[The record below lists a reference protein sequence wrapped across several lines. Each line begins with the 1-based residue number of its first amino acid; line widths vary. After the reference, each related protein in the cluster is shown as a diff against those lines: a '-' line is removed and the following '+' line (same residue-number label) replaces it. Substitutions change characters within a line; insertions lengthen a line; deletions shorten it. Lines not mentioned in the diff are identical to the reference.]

1 VIERVI
7 VRTGTYHDSAFLMR
21 VARELARRPGIGEAT
36 VLMGTPMNRELL
48 AGAGFAA
55 AALAPATPMD
65 MIVALRATAE
75 ALATAEAEL
84 DVLLE
89 GESAPPAAGAAPRDR
104 SLPEALAA
112 HPQVTLVSVA
122 VPGPYA
128 AFTAQRALDAGRHIF
143 LFSNNVPLAEEL
155 ALKRRAVGEGL
166 LVMGPDCGTAIIAGV
181 GLGFANRVPRGPVG
195 LVGASGTGIQE
206 VSCQLAHLGC
216 GVSQAIGTG
225 SRDLT
230 ADVNGLM
237 TELGARVLADD
248 PATTVIALIAKHPA
262 EAVARRMHE
271 VLRGL
276 GKPVVVRYL
285 GKPAPPSEGPV
296 RYAVDLD
303 DAARQAAALARGAA
317 PPAPGA
323 APGIAM
329 RAAAILGGRARLGGR
344 LCGLFGGGSLAAEAA
359 LILAGRG
366 VRTTEPDRP
375 LATRGPLEGEGH
387 LIVDTGEDF
396 YTVGKPHPMVD
407 QTVRC
412 ALLTKTAADPA
423 VDLVLLD
430 LVLGDGSHQNPAPE
444 LAAAL
449 AAGRAARGAA
459 PLVVLASVTGTD
471 ADPQNAARQCAL
483 LAEAGVEVTR
493 SATEAAHLAAALL
506 AGAKG
511 GAQ

>member
-7 VRTGTYHDSAFLMR
+7 VRQGTYHDSAFLMR
-21 VARELARRPGIGEAT
+21 VARELTKRPGVGEAV

-48 AGAGFAA
+48 VQAGFDGG
-55 AALAPATPMD
+55 ALAGATPMD
-65 MIVALRATAE
+65 MIVGLRGDDQALGPAE
-75 ALATAEAEL
+75 AALDELLQGSAETA
-84 DVLLE
+84 
-89 GESAPPAAGAAPRDR
+89 PAAAAARDR

-112 HPQVTLVSVA
+112 HPEARLVSVA
-122 VPGPYA
+122 VPGAYA
-128 AFTAQRALDAGRHIF
+128 AFVAQRALDHGRHVF
-143 LFSNNVPLAEEL
+143 LFSNNVALADEL
-155 ALKRRAVGEGL
+155 ALKRRAVTAGL

-181 GLGFANRVPRGPVG
+181 GLGFANRVPRGPIG

-206 VSCQLAHLGC
+206 VSCQLAHLGL

-225 SRDLT
+225 SRDLS

-248 PATTVIALIAKHPA
+248 AETRVIALIAKHPA
-262 EAVARRMHE
+262 DAVARRMHE
-271 VLRGL
+271 VLRSL

-285 GKPAPPSEGPV
+285 GRPAPASDGPV
-296 RYAVDLD
+296 HYAIDLD
-303 DAARQAAALARGAA
+303 DAARQAAALAQGK
-317 PPAPGA
+317 PVPASGPDPA
-323 APGIAM
+323 VLM
-329 RAAAILGGRARLGGR
+329 RAAALLGGRPRLAGR

-359 LILAGRG
+359 LILGARG
-366 VRTTEPDRP
+366 VRTTEPERP
-375 LATRGPLEGEGH
+375 LATRGLLEGEGH
-387 LIVDTGEDF
+387 LVVDTGEDF

-412 ALLTKTAADPA
+412 ALLTKAAADPA
-423 VDLVLLD
+423 VELVLLD
-430 LVLGDGSHQNPAPE
+430 LVLGDGAHPDPAPE
-444 LAAAL
+444 LAQAL

-459 PLVVLASVTGTD
+459 PLAVIASVTGTD
-471 ADPQNAARQCAL
+471 ADPQQAGRQCAL

-506 AGAKG
+506 AGPKG